1 MRRGPGVFGWG
12 VLALG
17 LVFLYLPMLLVAA
30 YSFNAG
36 RLVTVWSG
44 FSLHWYGELVRDE
57 ALLTSLAISLE
68 VALVAATLAT
78 VLGVCAGLGLAR
90 RARLPARGLFASAV
104 YAPLVMPDILL
115 GFSLLLLFI
124 SLGLPRGFWT
134 VAIAQATA
142 SIGYVAVVTRARLMR
157 IDPALE
163 EAAQDLGAS
172 PLKAFVTVVLPVI
185 APAVVAGWLLAF
197 SLSLDDLVI
206 ASFTAGP
213 GSTTLPMRLYSQVR
227 LGVNPEVN
235 AVFTLMMAAVIA
247 AAAAYAIVLRRSAR
261 PARAKA

>member
-1 MRRGPGVFGWG
+1 MKRGPGVFGWSVIAAG
-12 VLALG
+12 LA
-17 LVFLYLPMLLVAA
+17 FLYLPMLLVAA

-36 RLVTVWSG
+36 KLVTVWAG
-44 FSLHWYGELVRDE
+44 FSWRWYGELFQDE
-57 ALLTSLAISLE
+57 ALLDALSISLRVATVAASLA
-68 VALVAATLAT
+68 TF
-78 VLGVCAGLGLAR
+78 LGVCAGLGLAR
-90 RARLPARGLFASAV
+90 KARLPAQGLFTTSI

-134 VAIAQATA
+134 VAIAHATA
-142 SIGYVAVVTRARLMR
+142 SIGYVAVVVRARLVQ

-172 PLKAFVTVVLPVI
+172 PLTAFLTVVLPVI
-185 APAVVAGWLLAF
+185 APAVAAGWLLAF

-206 ASFTAGP
+206 ASFAAGP

-235 AVFTLMMAAVIA
+235 AAFTLMILAVVIA
-247 AAAAYAIVLRRSAR
+247 ATVYALTLRR
-261 PARAKA
+261 KA